1 MYKLYFSILLI
12 LFSNGVASAQLL
24 DKVGFIRFGLSG
36 FASPLSPAEERYNA
50 INLTLES
57 VRTLYANPSF
67 SHLHNMEDTA
77 HSHKSALIYTGMSG
91 ADGKGDFIPYEGDG
105 SNDCRIG
112 AYGEYTMPHGG
123 TLSGCIQY
131 AKGKHRNIGW
141 SAMRLPELYYPYI
154 STDSCGGD
162 FKFDGY
168 YAEGNYGFALSQCT
182 LGVKGSFYGEQAY
195 RITDPRALNNTTWL
209 RFDIGAAR
217 QLNGHLLMIDAGYG
231 RNKQH
236 MQLRYWRPGQQDRF
250 FVCYG
255 FGLYDTRQSAV
266 SFGKS
271 RMYYVDEY
279 RARIQYQSPRNRRL
293 LLHASLDYAY
303 DRMETEE
310 SDIYNLYESGTHRFS
325 PLLHLT
331 YSSSSDWACELIS
344 SADISLR
351 KGYENIIEE
360 YLIDK
365 ENNIYDFRTIDTRQN
380 YSRNISQITSA
391 LRFTHRLGM
400 VKLSM
405 QAGVIVNGYEEKYN
419 AGNHRIKVQTLTPSV
434 EAGMQWEGRKEEID
448 ISLGY
453 ARQGV
458 GTHHYEVNMQNSQIA
473 HLDFQQAFSPY
484 AYRCAKLDKIHAEI
498 TWRHQL
504 RRTTV
509 GVNVKLSQVSGRRL
523 DDVKYTDAIGFTS
536 TASMIS
542 PLPDTHEERW
552 GSVTVFM
559 QF

>member
-1 MYKLYFSILLI
+1 MYKNIIILPL
-12 LFSNGVASAQLL
+12 LTALSPHLHAERYHLVWTDARQLL
-24 DKVGFIRFGLSG
+24 SDSYTAIVYAGINGEE
-36 FASPLSPAEERYNA
+36 AE
-50 INLTLES
+50 
-57 VRTLYANPSF
+57 
-67 SHLHNMEDTA
+67 
-77 HSHKSALIYTGMSG
+77 
-91 ADGKGDFIPYEGDG
+91 GDFMHYEGSG
-105 SNDCRIG
+105 NTEYRVG
-112 AYGEYTMPHGG
+112 GYGTYATKQSG
-123 TLSGCIQY
+123 TLSGHIQY
-131 AKGKHRNIGW
+131 ARGKDRSIGW
-141 SAMRLPELYYPYI
+141 SAMRLPELYLPYI

-162 FKFDGY
+162 FTYDRY
-168 YAEGNYGFALSQCT
+168 YAEGAYELPRM
-182 LGVKGSFYGEQAY
+182 GVYTIDVRASFFGEEAW
-195 RITDPRALNNTTWL
+195 RLHDPRALNNTTWL
-209 RFDIGAAR
+209 RFNAGVKAATKVGDVY
-217 QLNGHLLMIDAGYG
+217 LNLGYG

-236 MQLRYWRPGQQDRF
+236 EQLRYWRPGQQDRF

-255 FGLYDTRQSAV
+255 FGLYDTRQSGV
-266 SFGKS
+266 SFGKA
-271 RMYYVDEY
+271 RMYYINEFN
-279 RARIQYQSPRNRRL
+279 ARLAYTSPEEKP
-293 LLHASLDYAY
+293 LHVTASLGYA
-303 DRMETEE
+303 RQHLETEE
-310 SDIYNLYESGTHRFS
+310 SDIRCLYEATTNV
-325 PLLHLT
+325 LT
-331 YSSSSDWACELIS
+331 PSVEVEYKRKDCPWQLRL
-344 SADISLR
+344 SADARLLTR
-351 KGYENIIEE
+351 LGYENIIEE

-405 QAGVIVNGYEEKYN
+405 QAGVIVNGYEERYN

-484 AYRCAKLDKIHAEI
+484 AYLCAKLDKIHAEI

-509 GVNVKLSQVSGRRL
+509 GVSVKLSQVSGRRL
-523 DDVKYTDAIGFTS
+523 DDVKYTDAIGFPS